1 MIKQISVGLMVS
13 LSTMAYADDHATTTP
28 GPVETWDCILN
39 EGRLWTTSARSRRW
53 YPK

>member
-28 GPVETWDCILN
+28 GPVETW
-39 EGRLWTTSARSRRW
+39 TAS
-53 YPK
+53 